1 MADVPRSAYDA
12 AAAAD
17 DAMHHDRRAGG
28 GSSGSSSRGRR
39 GGGGSRGGGG
49 VLAPGPGPVPDGFIL
64 YAPISDEFVGG
75 NCQKYRVYYSYV
87 ETTVQFGRGFAA
99 TPALRS
105 ATISPATPL
114 LSPH

>member
-39 GGGGSRGGGG
+39 GGGGSRGG
-49 VLAPGPGPVPDGFIL
+49 VLVPGPGPVPDGFIL
-64 YAPISDEFVGG
+64 YGTHTISDEFVAG
-75 NCQKYRVYYSYV
+75 NCQTYRVYYSYV

-99 TPALRS
+99 TPGSSIGNNFPSDTFAF
-105 ATISPATPL
+105 
-114 LSPH
+114 PH